1 VARSFIKYRAGLCK
15 YDTNIFGTFAFVSH
29 HSLGCIFIIP
39 ERAGKVSPP
48 MENSFVPLE
57 EGIFVTI
64 FDVTCNNRGT
74 GEYGIV

>member
-1 VARSFIKYRAGLCK
+1 MVRSYIKYRAGLCK
-15 YDTNIFGTFAFVSH
+15 YDTNIFDTIAVVSL

-39 ERAGKVSPP
+39 ERAGKVSLLL
-48 MENSFVPLE
+48 ENSFAPVE

-64 FDVTCNNRGT
+64 FEVTCNNRGT